1 MIKTSN
7 WMIVSRSQLLNDLLD
22 FRWPQELLVKL
33 STTHPGGMVK
43 ILASEPISLILFDLS
58 TIDIQQAYQLQRFI
72 EREYS
77 ATHTVFLNFPRHL
90 DTTFLIHPATTA
102 GVFYRDASLATISHG
117 LDEILEGGSVIPQDL
132 CQSVTNID
140 NDDSD

>member
-43 ILASEPISLILFDLS
+43 MLASEPIPLILFDLS
-58 TIDIQQAYQLQRFI
+58 TIDIQQAYQLQCFI
-72 EREYS
+72 EHEYS
-77 ATHTVFLNFPRHL
+77 ATHTVF
-90 DTTFLIHPATTA
+90 
-102 GVFYRDASLATISHG
+102 
-117 LDEILEGGSVIPQDL
+117 
-132 CQSVTNID
+132 
-140 NDDSD
+140 